1 MKQKLLLITLALA
14 LATAGQAA
22 SADTGTPFPPDLK
35 PAPQEARAAYVASE
49 ILTRHHY
56 NAMPIDAALSARIF
70 DQYLKSLDAERLLFA
85 RSDIDRLTAY
95 RASLGEAIL
104 KENLEVPFAMFN
116 LYQRRA
122 AERFAY
128 ARTLLQAGFDFRKD
142 ETYQFARGKEP
153 WPATEAEM
161 RELWRKRVKNDWL
174 RLRLA
179 GKDDKSIV
187 AVLDKRYDN
196 VLKRMARVR
205 GADAFQTFMNA
216 YTMSIEPHTNYLG
229 PRAAQEF
236 DISMRLS
243 LVGIGASLAELDD
256 YITIRELIPGGPA
269 LLSGQLKPGDRIVGV
284 AQGEQGAMT
293 EVLGWRVEDAVTL
306 IRGAP
311 DSVVRLDIL
320 PSEAGPDARHRLVS
334 LVRKTISLDAQA
346 AKANIYTV
354 TAGAAARRIGVI
366 SLPTFYEDFAGRKKG
381 LKDFRSATRDVA
393 RLLEGLRQAKVDSV
407 LVDLRNNGGGS
418 LTEAIELSG
427 LFIDQGPVVQQRSA
441 NGAIAVGAD
450 TRAGVAWDGPL
461 GVMINRRSAS
471 ASEIFAAAMQDYGR
485 GLIIGEPSFGKG
497 TVQSLVDLDQI
508 ARNPKPQF
516 GQLKMTIA
524 QFFRI
529 NGGTTQL
536 RGVTPDILLP
546 EVSDADAIGESSF
559 DNALPWVQIRPAQY
573 APVADLKGV
582 FPILQAMHETRVK
595 SDKDFLY
602 LQEDL
607 AEARLER
614 KKNVVSLNEAA
625 RRAELAARDAR
636 LAAREPH
643 KEAGKDKAPAN
654 AAMLNDDGLQPD
666 ERRLASALEA
676 ETALKNA
683 KDVLLNEAVRILSDE
698 VGVLRGKA
706 GLAASTRPN

>member
-1 MKQKLLLITLALA
+1 MKKILLWITLAFATAAQTA
-14 LATAGQAA
+14 LADA
-22 SADTGTPFPPDLK
+22 GTPFPPDLK

-49 ILTRHHY
+49 LLTRHHY

-70 DQYLKSLDAERLLFA
+70 DQYVKSLDAERLLFVQ
-85 RSDIDRLTAY
+85 SDIDTLTPY
-95 RASLGEAIL
+95 RSSLGEAIL
-104 KENLEVPFAMFN
+104 KQDLAVPFAMFN
-116 LYQRRA
+116 LYRRRVS
-122 AERFAY
+122 ERFEY

-142 ETYQFARGKEP
+142 ETYQFARAKEP

-187 AVLDKRYDN
+187 TVLDKRYDN

-205 GADAFQTFMNA
+205 GADAFQIFMNA
-216 YTMSIEPHTNYLG
+216 YTTAIEPHTNYLG
-229 PRAAQEF
+229 PHAAQEF
-236 DISMRLS
+236 NISMRLS

-306 IRGAP
+306 IRGTP
-311 DSVVRLDIL
+311 DSVVVLDIL
-320 PSEAGPDARHRLVS
+320 PSDAGPDGKHNRVS

-346 AKANIYTV
+346 AKADIYTV
-354 TAGAAARRIGVI
+354 GAGAAARRIGVI
-366 SLPTFYEDFAGRKKG
+366 ALPTFYEDFAGRQKG

-393 RLLEGLRQAKVDSV
+393 RLLEGMRQAKVNSV

-427 LFIDQGPVVQQRSA
+427 LFIDMGPVVQQRSA
-441 NGAIAVGAD
+441 NGAVAVGAD
-450 TRAGVAWDGPL
+450 SRAGVAWEGPI
-461 GVMINRRSAS
+461 GVIINRRSAS

-485 GLIIGEPSFGKG
+485 GVIIGEPSFGKG

-508 ARNPKPQF
+508 TSNPKPEL

-536 RGVTPDILLP
+536 RGVTPDILLLEAP
-546 EVSDADAIGESSF
+546 DADAIGESSL
-559 DNALPWVQIRPAQY
+559 DNALPWVQIKPAQY
-573 APVADLKGV
+573 APVADLKAV
-582 FPILQAMHETRVK
+582 FPVLQSMHDTRVK
-595 SDKDFLY
+595 TDKDYIY
-602 LQEDL
+602 LQEDI
-607 AEARLER
+607 AEAKRQR
-614 KKNVVSLNEAA
+614 KKNVVSLNEVT
-625 RRAELAARDAR
+625 RRAEIAARDAR
-636 LAAREPH
+636 LAAREPPN
-643 KEAGKDKAPAN
+643 EAGKDKAPAN
-654 AAMLNDDGLQPD
+654 AAFLNDDGLQPD
-666 ERRLASALEA
+666 ERRLANSLAA
-676 ETALKNA
+676 ENALKNA
-683 KDVLLNEAVRILSDE
+683 KDVLLLEAVRILGDE
-698 VGVLRGKA
+698 VGVLRSRA
-706 GLAASTRPN
+706 GLATNARPN